1 MITIFIAKRENGE
14 KIHLLYNC
22 NEELLRRMRQQER
35 FFCVACGKEVQMKLG
50 KQKSWHFAH
59 KKVDSCLAFY
69 EAESMYHR
77 HGKELLYRWF
87 ERQNFHVDIEH
98 YLPQIQQRPDIFI
111 ERAGRKI
118 AIEYQCANLSIEQ
131 LYKRTYSYWRAGIQ
145 VIWIIGGNQLKKQS
159 AYWMKFSSLMAFS
172 LQSYPQPFLIF
183 FCSKQK
189 SFMKCAFLTSFS
201 TSVSFS
207 HTIYLPT
214 ETTTFELLFSPVP
227 FQKEILDREW
237 KQRKD
242 YFRKNALPIWNYNYK
257 SLLRLLYQFKCTPA
271 SFPSEIGVPLPSG
284 FAFQTNPFIWQAF
297 LYMKC
302 IGELAVGECISL
314 QYVCSYV
321 KKYTKRRMLP
331 YFSKHIWKVAV
342 TEYMTFLCYTGV
354 LRKVETYKYR
364 KIRGIVMLKTEEEV
378 MKYDETCLAY
388 ALSLFEAKY
397 NMREGK
403 GDIIKTDCEGIT

>member
-189 SFMKCAFLTSFS
+189 AFMKCAFLTSFS

-297 LYMKC
+297 IYMKC
-302 IGELAVGECISL
+302 IGELAVGECITL

>member
-189 SFMKCAFLTSFS
+189 AFMKCAFLTSFS

-242 YFRKNALPIWNYNYK
+242 YFRKNAFPIWNYNYK

-302 IGELAVGECISL
+302 IGELAVGECITL

>member
-77 HGKELLYRWF
+77 YGKELLYRWF

-189 SFMKCAFLTSFS
+189 AFMKCAFLTSFS

>member
-131 LYKRTYSYWRAGIQ
+131 LYKRTYSYWRVGIQ

-189 SFMKCAFLTSFS
+189 AFMKCAFLTSFS

-271 SFPSEIGVPLPSG
+271 NFPSEIGVPLPSG

-302 IGELAVGECISL
+302 IGELAVGECITL

>member
-1 MITIFIAKRENGE
+1 MIPIFIAKRENGE

-69 EAESMYHR
+69 EAESTYHM

-87 ERQNFHVDIEH
+87 KRQNFQVDIEY
-98 YLPQIQQRPDIFI
+98 YLPEIKQRPDIFV

-118 AIEYQCANLSIEQ
+118 AIEYQCANLAIEQ

-145 VIWIIGGNQLKKQS
+145 VIWIVGGNQLKKQS

-183 FCSKQK
+183 FCSKEK
-189 SFMKCAFLTSFS
+189 SFMKCAFVTPFS
-201 TSVSFS
+201 TNIFFA
-207 HTIYLPT
+207 HTVYLPIDK
-214 ETTTFELLFSPVP
+214 TTFEMLFSPVP
-227 FQKEILDREW
+227 FEKEILREEW
-237 KQRKD
+237 KKRKN

-302 IGELAVGECISL
+302 IGGLAVGECISL

-321 KKYTKRRMLP
+321 KRYTKRRILP
-331 YFSKHIWKVAV
+331 YFSQHTWKVAV
-342 TEYMTFLCYTGV
+342 TEYMTFLCYIGV
-354 LRKVETYKYR
+354 LHKVGSYTYR
-364 KIRGIVMLKTEEEV
+364 KIRDVVMLKTEEEI
-378 MKYDETCLAY
+378 MKHDEICLIH
-388 ALSLFEAKY
+388 ALSLFEANF
-397 NMREGK
+397 NMRGGK
-403 GDIIKTDCEGIT
+403 GDIIKNDCEGIT

>member
-214 ETTTFELLFSPVP
+214 ETTTFELLFSSVP

-364 KIRGIVMLKTEEEV
+364 KIRGIVMLKTEEEA

>member
-189 SFMKCAFLTSFS
+189 AFMKCAFLTSFS

-271 SFPSEIGVPLPSG
+271 SFPSEIGVPLPYG

>member
-189 SFMKCAFLTSFS
+189 AFMKCAFLTSFS

-342 TEYMTFLCYTGV
+342 TEYMTFLFYTGV

>member
-189 SFMKCAFLTSFS
+189 AFMKCAFLTSFS

-214 ETTTFELLFSPVP
+214 ETTTFELLFSSVP

>member
-1 MITIFIAKRENGE
+1 MIPMFIAKRENGE
-14 KIHLLYNC
+14 KIHLLYHHD
-22 NEELLRRMRQQER
+22 EELLHRMRKMES
-35 FFCVACGKEVQMKLG
+35 FFCIACGKEVQMKLG

-59 KKVDSCLAFY
+59 KKMDACLAFY
-69 EAESMYHR
+69 EAESMYHM

-87 ERQNFHVDIEH
+87 KRQNFPVYIEH
-98 YLPQIQQRPDIFI
+98 YLPEIQQRPDIFI
-111 ERAGRKI
+111 ERAGRTI

-145 VIWIIGGNQLKKQS
+145 VIWIIGGNQLKRQS

-201 TSVSFS
+201 TNVSFS
-207 HTIYLPT
+207 HIINLPT
-214 ETTTFELLFSPVP
+214 ETTTFEMLFSPVS
-227 FQKEILDREW
+227 FRKETLGEEW
-237 KQRKD
+237 KKRKS
-242 YFRKNALPIWNYNYK
+242 YFRQNALPIWNYNHK
-257 SLLRLLYQFKCTPA
+257 SLLRLLYRCKCTPA
-271 SFPSEIGVPLPSG
+271 NFPSEIGVPLPSS

-297 LYMKC
+297 LYIKC
-302 IGELAVGECISL
+302 IGEFAIGDCISL

-321 KKYTKRRMLP
+321 KMYVKRRMLP
-331 YFSKHIWKVAV
+331 YFSRHIWKVAV
-342 TEYMTFLCYTGV
+342 AEYMTFLCYTGV
-354 LRKVETYKYR
+354 LQKVGTYKYR
-364 KIRGIVMLKTEEEV
+364 KKREVVMLKTEEEV
-378 MKYDETCLAY
+378 MKYDEICLAY

-403 GDIIKTDCEGIT
+403 GDIIKTDREGIT

>member
-302 IGELAVGECISL
+302 IGELVVGECISL

>member
-77 HGKELLYRWF
+77 HCKELLYRWF

-189 SFMKCAFLTSFS
+189 AFMKCAFLTSFS

-271 SFPSEIGVPLPSG
+271 SFPSEIGVPLPYG